1 MEIRNVASSM
11 PPPPQATAA
20 ASATGNTALNTAATP
35 LGATGETPGVT
46 STPTAKPTLDQ
57 VQQAIDQVQQIV
69 RPLAQSLQF
78 SIDKDSHNT
87 VVKIVDTET
96 NKVIRQIPSEEMLQM
111 AKALD
116 KFTGLLMKQQA

>member
-1 MEIRNVASSM
+1 MEIRNVANSVQ
-11 PPPPQATAA
+11 PPPQATAA
-20 ASATGNTALNTAATP
+20 AAGNAARSSAATS
-35 LGATGETPGVT
+35 LNAISDTPGVT
-46 STPTAKPTLDQ
+46 NAPAAKPTLDQ
-57 VQQAIDQVQQIV
+57 VKQAVDQVQQIV

-78 SIDKDSHNT
+78 SIDEDTHNT

-116 KFTGLLMKQQA
+116 NFTGLLMKQQA

>member
-1 MEIRNVASSM
+1 MEIRNVPSSVQ
-11 PPPPQATAA
+11 PPPPQATATA
-20 ASATGNTALNTAATP
+20 AGNATRSTAATP
-35 LGATGETPGVT
+35 LGATSETPGVT
-46 STPTAKPTLDQ
+46 ATQTAKPTLDQ
-57 VQQAIDQVQQIV
+57 VKQAVDQIQQIV

-78 SIDKDSHNT
+78 SIDEDTHNT

>member
-1 MEIRNVASSM
+1 MEINTVSGNAAGLAKQLA
-11 PPPPQATAA
+11 PPQGSAARTTNTTSVA
-20 ASATGNTALNTAATP
+20 ASGN
-35 LGATGETPGVT
+35 TPGV
-46 STPTAKPTLDQ
+46 STAPQTQPTLDQ
-57 VQQAIDQVQQIV
+57 VQQALEQVQQVV

-78 SIDKDSHNT
+78 SIDKDTHGT

>member
-11 PPPPQATAA
+11 PQPPQATAVA
-20 ASATGNTALNTAATP
+20 AGNTARSTAAAP
-35 LGATGETPGVT
+35 LGATGETPGVNA
-46 STPTAKPTLDQ
+46 TPTAAPTRDQ
-57 VQQAIDQVQQIV
+57 VQQAVDQVQQIV

-78 SIDKDSHNT
+78 SIDEDSHNT

-116 KFTGLLMKQQA
+116 KFTGLLMKQTA

>member
-11 PPPPQATAA
+11 PQPPQATAVA
-20 ASATGNTALNTAATP
+20 AGNTSRSTGATP
-35 LGATGETPGVT
+35 LGGTGETPGMT
-46 STPTAKPTLDQ
+46 NTPAAQPTTDQ

-78 SIDKDSHNT
+78 SIDKDTHGT

-116 KFTGLLMKQQA
+116 KFTGLLMKQTA

>member
-1 MEIRNVASSM
+1 MEIRNVASSVQ
-11 PPPPQATAA
+11 PPPQATATA
-20 ASATGNTALNTAATP
+20 AGNAARSPAATP

-46 STPTAKPTLDQ
+46 TTQTAKPTLDQ
-57 VQQAIDQVQQIV
+57 VKQAVDQVQQIV

-78 SIDKDSHNT
+78 SIDEDTHNT

>member
-1 MEIRNVASSM
+1 MEIRNVASSVQ
-11 PPPPQATAA
+11 PPPQATAA
-20 ASATGNTALNTAATP
+20 AAGTARSSATTSPNAISDTSR
-35 LGATGETPGVT
+35 VT
-46 STPTAKPTLDQ
+46 NAPAAKPTLDQ
-57 VQQAIDQVQQIV
+57 VKQAVDQVQQIV

-78 SIDKDSHNT
+78 SIDEDTHNT

-116 KFTGLLMKQQA
+116 NFTGLLMKQQA

>member
-11 PPPPQATAA
+11 PQAPQAMATAP
-20 ASATGNTALNTAATP
+20 GNTARGTAATP

-46 STPTAKPTLDQ
+46 TTPAAQPSRDQ
-57 VQQAIDQVQQIV
+57 VQQAVDQVQQIV

-78 SIDKDSHNT
+78 SIDEDSHNT

-116 KFTGLLMKQQA
+116 KFTGLLMKQTA

>member
-11 PPPPQATAA
+11 PQPPQATTV
-20 ASATGNTALNTAATP
+20 ATNNTTRSTAATP
-35 LGATGETPGVT
+35 LGATGETPGIT
-46 STPTAKPTLDQ
+46 SAPTAAPTRDQ
-57 VQQAIDQVQQIV
+57 VQQAVDQIQQIV

-78 SIDKDSHNT
+78 SIDGDTHST

-116 KFTGLLMKQQA
+116 KFTGLLMKQTA

>member
-1 MEIRNVASSM
+1 MEINSVAIGAASTV
-11 PPPPQATAA
+11 QTQAA
-20 ASATGNTALNTAATP
+20 ATNNAQRPQGVTPLAATGD
-35 LGATGETPGVT
+35 TPGVT
-46 STPTAKPTLDQ
+46 GTSKAQPTLDQ
-57 VQQAIDQVQQIV
+57 VQQALEQVQQVV

-78 SIDKDSHNT
+78 SIDQDTHNT

>member
-1 MEIRNVASSM
+1 MEIRNVASGMQQAS
-11 PPPPQATAA
+11 QATAA
-20 ASATGNTALNTAATP
+20 TAATGNTARSTATPP

-46 STPTAKPTLDQ
+46 NTAAAKPTRDQ

>member
-11 PPPPQATAA
+11 PQPPQATAVA
-20 ASATGNTALNTAATP
+20 AGNTARSTAATP
-35 LGATGETPGVT
+35 LGATSETPGVNAA
-46 STPTAKPTLDQ
+46 PTAAPTRDQ
-57 VQQAIDQVQQIV
+57 VQQAVDQVQQIV

-78 SIDKDSHNT
+78 SIDEDSHNT

-116 KFTGLLMKQQA
+116 KFTGLLMKQTA

>member
-1 MEIRNVASSM
+1 MEIRNVTSSVQPPSQAMVSASASSARGT
-11 PPPPQATAA
+11 P
-20 ASATGNTALNTAATP
+20 ATP

-46 STPTAKPTLDQ
+46 TTPAAQPTPDQ

-78 SIDKDSHNT
+78 SIDKDTNGT

-116 KFTGLLMKQQA
+116 KFTGLLMKQTA

>member
-1 MEIRNVASSM
+1 MEIRNVASSVQ
-11 PPPPQATAA
+11 PPPQATAA
-20 ASATGNTALNTAATP
+20 AAGNAARSSAATS
-35 LGATGETPGVT
+35 LNAISDTPGVT
-46 STPTAKPTLDQ
+46 NAPAAKPTLDQ
-57 VQQAIDQVQQIV
+57 VKQAVDQVQQIV

-78 SIDKDSHNT
+78 SIDEDTHNT

-116 KFTGLLMKQQA
+116 KFTGLLMKQTA

>member
-1 MEIRNVASSM
+1 MEIRNVASSVQQ
-11 PPPPQATAA
+11 PQQATA
-20 ASATGNTALNTAATP
+20 TAAGNAARSSAAP
-35 LGATGETPGVT
+35 PVGASGDTPGV
-46 STPTAKPTLDQ
+46 SNAPTAKPTLDQ
-57 VQQAIDQVQQIV
+57 VKQAVDQVQQIV

-78 SIDKDSHNT
+78 SIDEDSHNT

-116 KFTGLLMKQQA
+116 KFTGLLMRQQA

>member
-1 MEIRNVASSM
+1 MEIRNVASSVQQA
-11 PPPPQATAA
+11 PQATATA
-20 ASATGNTALNTAATP
+20 ASNSARSTAATP
-35 LGATGETPGVT
+35 LGPSSDTPGVNNA
-46 STPTAKPTLDQ
+46 PTAKPTLDQ
-57 VQQAIDQVQQIV
+57 VQRAVDQVQQIV

-78 SIDKDSHNT
+78 SIDEDTHNT

-111 AKALD
+111 AKTLD